1 MLALEVVALIALVF
15 WVVLLLDRRRRWPTD
30 VVLPL
35 NVEELTEDSSGVLAI
50 VPARNEAE
58 VLPTTLPSLLQQE
71 VSRFRVVLVDDGSTD
86 GTAQLA
92 SRLAKQLDVAEKLTI
107 VEAGPRMEGWS
118 GKVHAQ
124 LSGYVTVVE
133 EAAEEGAELPDW
145 LLLTDADIRHRPD
158 SVRSLL
164 LQAQGA
170 AGERGY
176 DLVSVMARLR
186 ATTIWERLIVPAF
199 VFFFQLLYP
208 FRRVADPRS
217 RIAAAAGGCVL
228 IRRTAFEEA
237 GGFAEIGGEIIDDVA
252 LGRAVKRRGGAVWLG
267 FDTGVESVRPYDDL
281 GELWRMVSRT
291 AFTQLWY
298 RWDLLLATL
307 VGLGVL
313 LVSPPVVAL
322 ASLIGILTREGG
334 DPGSLVRALI
344 WSLLTWGMMAA
355 EYLPAVRHHRVPLVY
370 AAALPFSSLLFGL
383 MTISSA
389 KDYLLGKGP
398 SWRGR
403 SYGSSRMPPS
413 SPP

>member
-1 MLALEVVALIALVF
+1 VLALEVVALIALVF

-199 VFFFQLLYP
+199 VLDYLQH
-208 FRRVADPRS
+208 RS
-217 RIAAAAGGCVL
+217 RNEMVFLDYPIVL
-228 IRRTAFEEA
+228 
-237 GGFAEIGGEIIDDVA
+237 
-252 LGRAVKRRGGAVWLG
+252 RA
-267 FDTGVESVRPYDDL
+267 
-281 GELWRMVSRT
+281 
-291 AFTQLWY
+291 
-298 RWDLLLATL
+298 LLLAL
-307 VGLGVL
+307 AVL
-313 LVSPPVVAL
+313 LITVFSQSKL
-322 ASLIGILTREGG
+322 ET
-334 DPGSLVRALI
+334 
-344 WSLLTWGMMAA
+344 
-355 EYLPAVRHHRVPLVY
+355 
-370 AAALPFSSLLFGL
+370 PFIYQGF
-383 MTISSA
+383 
-389 KDYLLGKGP
+389 
-398 SWRGR
+398 
-403 SYGSSRMPPS
+403 
-413 SPP
+413 